1 MEKVVLYKFSG
12 NFKQGEKWSKQ
23 DPSFRGEF
31 IAKRDGRI
39 LGYCDELY
47 DTEEEFKQRFIA
59 GRFLVDGISFLK
71 LSNSKKITPLLY
83 SATNL
88 DDDSKENALWAPV
101 SLSTDL
107 VSMLGVA
114 LGYCPLEF
122 DVLDD
127 PCPAQIIVERIE
139 YSEEKEAE
147 INKRLESF
155 DESYQNNLILRE
167 HPEMCK
173 FLKVSEDEEDEC
185 PEDSEDNE
193 EET

>member
-1 MEKVVLYKFSG
+1 MKKVALYSFSG
-12 NFKQGEKWSKQ
+12 NFKQSEKWGDP

-31 IAKRDGRI
+31 IAKRDGSI

-47 DTEEEFKQRFIA
+47 DTEKEFKQRFIT
-59 GRFLVDGISFLK
+59 GRFLADGISFFK

-83 SATNL
+83 SAEDL

-107 VSMLGVA
+107 MSLFGAA
-114 LGYCPLEF
+114 LGCYSLE
-122 DVLDD
+122 LDILD
-127 PCPAQIIVERIE
+127 NPCPAQIIVEEIE

-147 INKRLESF
+147 INKRLEDF
-155 DESYQNNLILRE
+155 DESYQANLMLKN
-167 HPEMCK
+167 HPEICR
-173 FLKVSEDEEDEC
+173 FLKVEDEDEE
-185 PEDSEDNE
+185 